1 MERTSDESNPDSQ
14 SNSDDDGDA
23 EPLPREAC
31 AWCGRVLREG
41 PEPTSHG
48 ICPDCLARLEDS
60 VKRPNVSE

>member
-1 MERTSDESNPDSQ
+1 MGPTPDEDRPAEHPTANDNPDP
-14 SNSDDDGDA
+14 

-48 ICPDCLARLEDS
+48 ICPECLARLQDS
-60 VKRPNVSE
+60 LNRPKP